1 MNDRS
6 TSFSDMKIFDR
17 KKMLMMSIGTFVG
30 SGVVSILG
38 EAAGVTGYSVWIAYL
53 MAILVGFCSAL
64 PYVILSSVMTFSGGV
79 YTVACTFMGT
89 TFGGA
94 YILSTFVSGMGVSMM
109 SAAFGTY
116 VQSVFPSAN
125 IQVFAILILVLFWA
139 INCMG
144 VSFMASVQKYST
156 YILLAA
162 LAIFCVVNFTHLN
175 PDTFNFSGPEFM
187 TGGTAGIMGAMAML
201 VFSCQ
206 SYDQNII
213 PFGKY
218 AIDSRRTVPW
228 TMLMTAGVLVLVY
241 GGVAIAAV
249 GGVDLSTF
257 AGQPLTAVARATLP
271 TVVFYAFIILGP
283 VLCLTTTINGSLA
296 NFTVTLEKATED
308 GWFHKKFAS
317 TNRRGASW
325 LILTALTVVCLIPL
339 IFSIDISI
347 LTKNTVLLSSFLQIP
362 LLISLWRLPKLFPE
376 AFARNS
382 LKIKEGIFYVCMVIA
397 IAARLLILVWSVQG
411 LTAMNVIGSIIAVA
425 ICFLFSVLRSRTG
438 KTKIEGSY
446 SFE

>member
-1 MNDRS
+1 
-6 TSFSDMKIFDR
+6 
-17 KKMLMMSIGTFVG
+17 
-30 SGVVSILG
+30 
-38 EAAGVTGYSVWIAYL
+38 
-53 MAILVGFCSAL
+53 
-64 PYVILSSVMTFSGGV
+64 
-79 YTVACTFMGT
+79 
-89 TFGGA
+89 
-94 YILSTFVSGMGVSMM
+94 
-109 SAAFGTY
+109 
-116 VQSVFPSAN
+116 
-125 IQVFAILILVLFWA
+125 
-139 INCMG
+139 MG

-308 GWFHKKFAS
+308 GWFPKKFAS
-317 TNRRGASW
+317 ANRRGASW
-325 LILTALTVVCLIPL
+325 VILTALTVVCLIPL